1 MTIIVSDLGEADY
14 TQTWTRMREFVTAR
28 GDAASDE
35 IWFVEHPP
43 VFTLGLAG
51 SRAHL
56 LDPGTIPVIATDR
69 GGQVTYHGPGQLV
82 AYTLFDLRRLGL
94 GPREF
99 VRRLESAVLA
109 TLASYGIAGQR
120 RAGAPGVYVN
130 GAKIASLGLR
140 IRRHYCYHGLALN
153 VALDL
158 EPFSRINPCGY
169 PGLQVTSMVE
179 LGQRVTV
186 ADVQPVLETA
196 LRREFAPLDAQD
208 RAAADN
214 SQGSLEIP
222 Q

>member
-1 MTIIVSDLGEADY
+1 MTLVVRHLGEADY
-14 TQTWTRMREFVTAR
+14 LQTWTRMRDFVAAR
-28 GDAASDE
+28 QPDASDE

-56 LDPGTIPVIATDR
+56 LNPGEIPVIATDR

-109 TLASYGIAGQR
+109 TLAIYGIAAER

-130 GAKIASLGLR
+130 GVKIAALGLR
-140 IRRHYCYHGLALN
+140 IRHHYCYHGLALN
-153 VALDL
+153 VTLDL
-158 EPFSRINPCGY
+158 APFSRINPCGY
-169 PGLQVTSMVE
+169 PGLQVTSMAA

-186 ADVQPVLETA
+186 AEVLPLLEAA
-196 LRREFAPLDAQD
+196 LRQEFAPL
-208 RAAADN
+208 AACWT
-214 SQGSLEIP
+214 
-222 Q
+222 